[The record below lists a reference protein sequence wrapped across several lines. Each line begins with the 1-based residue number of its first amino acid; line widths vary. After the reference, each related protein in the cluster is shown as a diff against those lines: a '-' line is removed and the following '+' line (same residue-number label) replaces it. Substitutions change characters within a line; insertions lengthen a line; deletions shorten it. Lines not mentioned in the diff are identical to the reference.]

1 MRKERIVD
9 PIVCDVLGCGNLA
22 KFKITFCRTGT
33 SLLVCEDC
41 MKELKDRHRA
51 LRKTVEGF
59 PERQSCDGRG
69 G

>member
-41 MKELKDRHRA
+41 MKELKD
-51 LRKTVEGF
+51 LSKEK
-59 PERQSCDGRG
+59 DGEKR
-69 G
+69 